1 MLLLLTP
8 YPAYSFSSGW
18 AWSVMAAK
26 CRENG
31 QGSAVLELMAVQCWS
46 SQQCLL
52 VYTENGF

>member
-31 QGSAVLELMAVQCWS
+31 QGSAVLELTAVFAGLHRKWF
-46 SQQCLL
+46 LAPA
-52 VYTENGF
+52 V